1 MKNQFNLETYKKIHS
16 FKSNNLQDTERWYSS
31 SYTEYI
37 HILETNKLEFG
48 TPGFYDPSD
57 FVLAASFAFSWLAR
71 IPRLNH
77 SRYSYPF
84 GDAAIVSYFFEIDRG
99 NFDKELDF
107 EIVSGVSKNLDNSIV
122 AVSKMFHFLSP
133 NYFPIIDSKVITAWN
148 DWFPEYKLPKKITV
162 QKYLLYADLMRE
174 WSKNTAFSL
183 RELEVLLFHYEK

>member
-1 MKNQFNLETYKKIHS
+1 MKNQFNLETYKKTHS

-37 HILETNKLEFG
+37 RILETNKLEFG

-77 SRYSYPF
+77 SLYSYPF
-84 GDAAIVSYFFEIDRG
+84 CDAAIVSYFFEIDRG
-99 NFDKELDF
+99 NFDKDLDF

-133 NYFPIIDSKVITAWN
+133 NYFPIIDSKVIQSWN
-148 DWFPEYKLPKKITV
+148 EWFHEYQLPKKITV
-162 QKYLLYADLMRE
+162 KKYLLYADLMRV
-174 WSKNTAFSL
+174 WSKNTGVSL
-183 RELEVLLFHYEK
+183 RELEVTLFHYEK

>member
-1 MKNQFNLETYKKIHS
+1 MKNQFNLETYKKIQS
-16 FKSNNLQDTERWYSS
+16 FKSNNLQDTERWYRN
-31 SYTEYI
+31 SYSEYI
-37 HILETNKLEFG
+37 RILETNKLEFG

-84 GDAAIVSYFFEIDRG
+84 CDAAIVSYFFEIDRR
-99 NFDKELDF
+99 NFDKELDY
-107 EIVSGVSKNLDNSIV
+107 EIVHGISKNLDNSIV

-133 NYFPIIDSKVITAWN
+133 NYFPIIDSKVIAAWN
-148 DWFPEYKLPKKITV
+148 NWFPEYKLPKKITV

-174 WSKNTAFSL
+174 WSENTAFSL
-183 RELEVLLFHYEK
+183 RELEVSLFHYEK